1 LHWPGTVELIFF
13 AFYLLVGPLIWLVYT
28 YGVFA
33 GVTKLRLLDKE
44 RWKPNPPPLCSILIP
59 AKDEEARMRA
69 CLQSALD
76 QDYPNFELIAVDD
89 RSTDRTGAIM
99 DEMAAVDPR
108 LKVLHIQPGSLGPGW
123 TGKNNALFQGTK
135 IASGKWLLFVDSD
148 VLLEKNALSKCLS
161 TCIYKKFDL
170 FSLLPGLEAH
180 RMSERVLIPLCSMVA
195 TAMYLG
201 MFINSDKRGKA
212 AFANGQFLLTTREAY
227 NGIGGHETVKD
238 RMCEDT
244 EIARLMLEQGRR
256 VRVSM
261 GHDLCAVRMYD
272 GFKNI
277 VKGWSRIY
285 YAARV
290 GKFRHIVGAMIG
302 LLVCCFPVY
311 AILVYGILRMLH
323 PHGNVL
329 DFLWLAAAV
338 VQFVLMTIAIGYQY
352 RLSRNTWLNALLFP
366 IAGPIVFYILYKGLM
381 LCITKK
387 VEWRGT
393 SYTHKM
399 AENLAVK

>member
-1 LHWPGTVELIFF
+1 MHWPGTNETVFF
-13 AFYLLVGPLIWLVYT
+13 CCYLLVGPLAWLLYT

-44 RWKPNPPPLCSILIP
+44 RWKPNPPPLASILIP

-76 QDYPNFELIAVDD
+76 QDYPNFELIAIDD

-99 DEMAAVDPR
+99 DEMAAADPR

-148 VLLEKNALSKCLS
+148 VLLQKNALSKCLS
-161 TCIYKKFDL
+161 TSIYKKYDL

-180 RMSERVLIPLCSMVA
+180 KMSERVLIPLCSMVA

-201 MFINSDKRGKA
+201 LFINSDKRAKS
-212 AFANGQFLLTTREAY
+212 AFANGQFLMTTREAY
-227 NGIGGHETVKD
+227 DGIGGHETVKD

-244 EIARLMLEQGRR
+244 EIARLMMGQGRR
-256 VRVSM
+256 VRVAI
-261 GHDLCAVRMYD
+261 GNELCAVRMYD
-272 GFKNI
+272 GYKNI

-302 LLVCCFPVY
+302 LLIMGFPVY
-311 AILVYGILRMLH
+311 PALVYGIVRLLH
-323 PHGNVL
+323 PHGNLL
-329 DFLWLAAAV
+329 DDGWMTAAAIH
-338 VQFVLMTIAIGYQY
+338 FSLLTLCLGYQY
-352 RLSRNTWLNALLFP
+352 RLSQNSWLNAFLFP
-366 IAGPIVFYILYKGLM
+366 ISGPITFYILYKGLM
-381 LCITKK
+381 MCITKK

>member
-1 LHWPGTVELIFF
+1 
-13 AFYLLVGPLIWLVYT
+13 VGPLAWLLYT

-44 RWKPNPPPLCSILIP
+44 RWKPNPPPLASILIP

-76 QDYPNFELIAVDD
+76 QDYPNFELIAIDD

-99 DEMAAVDPR
+99 DEMAAADPR

-148 VLLEKNALSKCLS
+148 VLLQKNALSKCLS
-161 TCIYKKFDL
+161 TSIYKKYDL

-180 RMSERVLIPLCSMVA
+180 KMSERVLIPLCSMVA

-201 MFINSDKRGKA
+201 LFINSDKRAKS
-212 AFANGQFLLTTREAY
+212 AFANGQFLMTTREAY
-227 NGIGGHETVKD
+227 DGIGGHETVKD

-244 EIARLMLEQGRR
+244 EIARLMMGQGRR
-256 VRVSM
+256 VRVAI
-261 GHDLCAVRMYD
+261 GNELCAVRMYD
-272 GFKNI
+272 GYKNI

-302 LLVCCFPVY
+302 LLIMGFPVY
-311 AILVYGILRMLH
+311 PALVYGIVRLLH
-323 PHGNVL
+323 PHGNLL
-329 DFLWLAAAV
+329 DDGWMTAAAIH
-338 VQFVLMTIAIGYQY
+338 FSLLTLCLGYQY
-352 RLSRNTWLNALLFP
+352 RLSQNSWLNAFLFP
-366 IAGPIVFYILYKGLM
+366 ISGPITFYILYKGLM
-381 LCITKK
+381 MCITKK